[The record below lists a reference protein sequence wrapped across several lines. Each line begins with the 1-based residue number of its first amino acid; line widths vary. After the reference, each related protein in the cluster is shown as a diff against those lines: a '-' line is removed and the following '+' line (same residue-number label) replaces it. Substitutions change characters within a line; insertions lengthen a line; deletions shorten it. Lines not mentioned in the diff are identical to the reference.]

1 MEGCKNKLIN
11 LEDFILKQN
20 DKESALISVLHYAQN
35 QFGYINKDVQRFI
48 AEKLEIPE
56 SKVYGVV
63 SFYSYFTTEPK
74 GKNIINVCTGTACF
88 VRGAGD
94 ILNEFKKELNIHE
107 GETTKDNLFTLDTLR
122 CIGACGLA
130 PVVTINNKIYGKVKP
145 EDIKSM
151 LKEYRE

>member
-88 VRGAGD
+88 VRGSGD
-94 ILNEFKKELNIHE
+94 VLNQFKKELNIHE

-145 EDIKSM
+145 EDVKSI